1 MANFIKFLFGKNTGS
16 KRILPKVETLKIV
29 VVEFVEYGNY
39 GFGLAMTRLLQKN
52 PSFNVR
58 YFDEPFNKSFLNLQG
73 RNFFDLVD
81 AGNMILQKLNADVIV
96 WGYQENE
103 NIRLNFQT
111 ANAYSDWDNV
121 SSSILE
127 SLFVPAEY
135 FEHINFFPEM
145 LTNLITGII
154 AASISEQRID
164 LRHLKQKLLKGVIN
178 NFNNDGPSENG
189 SLMYSPYVMNTVGLI
204 YLSFSQKELSQKTF
218 NTAKELF
225 MNALSYKNQIMQN
238 VHLGCIYKNLAQL
251 YELALKQ
258 DLGGYWLLF
267 REAITNYRT
276 AQRYL
281 DHYNYPYDFALISF
295 KLSQLYFQYWKF
307 SNDIQALRDAV
318 YFLREAEKPTRRL
331 LFPNC
336 GLKLRDIS
344 VFICRYWGCFPKATI
359 FRCWQSAAT
368 KTSSRFTA
376 KSFIR

>member
-1 MANFIKFLFGKNTGS
+1 
-16 KRILPKVETLKIV
+16 
-29 VVEFVEYGNY
+29 
-39 GFGLAMTRLLQKN
+39 
-52 PSFNVR
+52 
-58 YFDEPFNKSFLNLQG
+58 
-73 RNFFDLVD
+73 
-81 AGNMILQKLNADVIV
+81 MILQKLNADVIV

-218 NTAKELF
+218 NTAKEL
-225 MNALSYKNQIMQN
+225 
-238 VHLGCIYKNLAQL
+238 LA
-251 YELALKQ
+251 A
-258 DLGGYWLLF
+258 
-267 REAITNYRT
+267 
-276 AQRYL
+276 
-281 DHYNYPYDFALISF
+281 
-295 KLSQLYFQYWKF
+295 
-307 SNDIQALRDAV
+307 
-318 YFLREAEKPTRRL
+318 AEK
-331 LFPNC
+331 C
-336 GLKLRDIS
+336 
-344 VFICRYWGCFPKATI
+344 
-359 FRCWQSAAT
+359 
-368 KTSSRFTA
+368 KTQGFDTA
-376 KSFIR
+376 RQ